1 MARKRKRISSYTRN
15 RNRILSYVRRQRKKG
30 WNIDIDIPTERQLK
44 KEGIKGI
51 ELSKYT
57 WQLKKL
63 TPAKIR
69 EFPKTLFN
77 PSTGE
82 VIAPTTIS
90 YDPNLYVDSVIN
102 GWLSEVNVFSR
113 AESYS
118 LLVRWTNTIISAKGR
133 AAFAQMITDAYANGH
148 ILTREIA
155 YKMDDARNYLA
166 EMTNFLRAQNEEL
179 KKNIN
184 LRVDE
189 FIQKLSDSFEV
200 LEDWELPT

>member
-1 MARKRKRISSYTRN
+1 MARKRVSAYTRN

-30 WNIDIDIPTERQLK
+30 WNIDIVIPTERQLK
-44 KEGIKGI
+44 SQGIKGA

-69 EFPKTLFN
+69 ELPKTLFDA
-77 PSTGE
+77 STGE

-102 GWLSEVNVFSR
+102 GWLSEVEVFAR
-113 AESYS
+113 AEGYS
-118 LLVRWTNTIISAKGR
+118 LLIRWTNTMIDRVGK
-133 AAFAQMITDAYANGH
+133 AAFAQMITDGYANGH

-166 EMTNFLRAQNEEL
+166 EMIKFLRGQNEEF

>member
-1 MARKRKRISSYTRN
+1 MSRKRVSAYTRN

-69 EFPKTLFN
+69 EFPKTLFE

-90 YDPNLYVDSVIN
+90 YDPTLYVDSVIN
-102 GWLSEVNVFSR
+102 AWLSEVEVFAR
-113 AESYS
+113 AEGYS
-118 LLVRWTNTIISAKGR
+118 LLIRWTNTMIDRVGK
-133 AAFAQMITDAYANGH
+133 AAFAQMITDGYAGGY

-155 YKMDDARNYLA
+155 YKMDNTRNYLA
-166 EMTNFLRAQNEEL
+166 EMIKFLRMQGEDFENE
-179 KKNIN
+179 IN

-189 FIQKLSDSFEV
+189 FITELSDSFEV

>member
-1 MARKRKRISSYTRN
+1 MGRKRVSAYTRN

-51 ELSKYT
+51 ELTKYT

-69 EFPKTLFN
+69 EFPKTLFE

-90 YDPNLYVDSVIN
+90 YDPTLYVDSVIN
-102 GWLSEVNVFSR
+102 AWFSEVEVFAR
-113 AESYS
+113 AEGYS
-118 LLVRWTNTIISAKGR
+118 LLIRRSNTMIDRVGKAH
-133 AAFAQMITDAYANGH
+133 FAQMITDGYASVY

-155 YKMDDARNYLA
+155 YKMDNTRNYLA
-166 EMTNFLRAQNEEL
+166 EMIKFLRTQGEDFENE
-179 KKNIN
+179 IN

-189 FIQKLSDSFEV
+189 FITELSDSFEV